1 MDQHAHYFK
10 RKLRIGINICY
21 VRSAH
26 HSTTMETI
34 LKGKKVAILATDG
47 FEQSEL
53 QTPLNELKNAGAT
66 VHIVS
71 LKKGKIKGW
80 KENNW
85 GEEIDVDNTLDEVK
99 SDDYDAL
106 VLPGGAMNPDTL
118 RANEDA
124 VNFAAGFLEEGKPL
138 AAICHGP
145 WTLIESGLLQGRK
158 MTSYKSIRTD
168 MINAGVNWVD
178 EEVVV
183 DNGLV
188 TSRSPKDLPAFCKK
202 MIEEI
207 KEGVHE

>member
-1 MDQHAHYFK
+1 
-10 RKLRIGINICY
+10 
-21 VRSAH
+21 
-26 HSTTMETI
+26 METI

-53 QTPLNELKNAGAT
+53 QTPLRELRKAGAT
-66 VHIVS
+66 VDIVS

-80 KENNW
+80 KDNNW
-85 GEEIDVDNTLDEVK
+85 GEEIEVDKVLDEVK

-118 RANEDA
+118 RTNEDA
-124 VNFAAGFLEEGKPL
+124 VNFAADFLEEGKPL

-145 WTLIESGLLQGRK
+145 WTLIESGLLHGRK
-158 MTSYKSIRTD
+158 MTSYQSIRTD
-168 MINAGVNWVD
+168 MINAGVSWVD

-188 TSRSPKDLPAFCKK
+188 TSRSPRDLPAFCKK

>member
-1 MDQHAHYFK
+1 
-10 RKLRIGINICY
+10 
-21 VRSAH
+21 
-26 HSTTMETI
+26 METT

-53 QTPLNELKNAGAT
+53 QIPLKELKNAGAT
-66 VHIVS
+66 VEIVS

-80 KENNW
+80 NENNW
-85 GEEIDVDNTLDEVK
+85 GEEIEVDKIVDEVK

-106 VLPGGAMNPDTL
+106 VLPGGALNPDTL

-124 VNFAAGFLEEGKPL
+124 VNFAADFIEEGKPL

-168 MINAGVNWVD
+168 MINAGVSWVD

>member
-1 MDQHAHYFK
+1 
-10 RKLRIGINICY
+10 
-21 VRSAH
+21 
-26 HSTTMETI
+26 MEAI

-53 QTPLNELKNAGAT
+53 QIPLKELKNAGAT
-66 VHIVS
+66 VDIVS

-85 GEEIDVDNTLDEVK
+85 GEEIEVNKILDEVK
-99 SDDYDAL
+99 CDDYDAL

-118 RANEDA
+118 RANADA
-124 VNFAAGFLEEGKPL
+124 VNFAADFLEEGKPL